1 MARPEKV
8 AEVEILTEKMQK
20 SEGVILAD
28 FSGLT
33 VIEVN
38 ELRVKCREQGV
49 EFRVVK
55 NSLARR
61 AATAADLTDLDGL
74 FSGPTA
80 IAFGFESPVEPAK
93 VLAEFA
99 KQNEKIQIKGGLAEG
114 KLISVAEVEALGAL
128 PGRDELLAM
137 IARGFNAPTQG
148 FVNVLQGTVSAFVRA
163 LSAVADQ
170 RGEAEPES

>member
-8 AEVEILTEKMQK
+8 AEVELLTDMMQR
-20 SEGVILAD
+20 SEGLVLAD

-33 VIEVN
+33 VADVTV
-38 ELRVKCREQGV
+38 LRNKCREQGV

-61 AATAADLTDLDGL
+61 AATAAELGVLDEL
-74 FSGPTA
+74 FAGPTA

-99 KQNEKIQIKGGLAEG
+99 KDNENVAIKGGLLEG
-114 KLISVAEVEALGAL
+114 KVISLAEVQALGAL

-170 RGEAEPES
+170 KDDAEPAA

>member
-8 AEVEILTEKMQK
+8 AEVELLTEKMRN
-20 SEGVILAD
+20 SEGLVLAD

-33 VIEVN
+33 VLEVN
-38 ELRVKCREQGV
+38 ALRGKCREHGV

-61 AATAADLTDLDGL
+61 AAMAADLGELEEL
-74 FSGPTA
+74 FIGPTA
-80 IAFGFESPVEPAK
+80 IAFGFASPVEPAK
-93 VLAEFA
+93 VLTEFA
-99 KQNEKIQIKGGLAEG
+99 KENEKVQVKGGLAEG
-114 KLISVAEVEALGAL
+114 KLISVAEIEVLGAL

-148 FVNVLQGTVSAFVRA
+148 LVNVLQGTVSAFVRA

-170 RGEAEPES
+170 RGDAEPES